1 MENFKPNP
9 PGFTS
14 ENTSFIDELKVPNL
28 NLGAPANANNNNN
41 NNNNNNFNI
50 INKPLIEEL
59 TQEIANA
66 KVRINAKK
74 RSLAFGKKWV
84 ERANIP
90 EEKREKG
97 IKDIERM
104 TKEIEKEE
112 AQYKKMQNSMK
123 KFIKTRKYTTN
134 GLKPTENIKS
144 TFRNTRKSRKNRK
157 TRRH

>member
-28 NLGAPANANNNNN
+28 NLGAPANNNNNN
-41 NNNNNNFNI
+41 SNNNVS
-50 INKPLIEEL
+50 INEKYIPLIEEL

-66 KVRINAKK
+66 KGRINTKK

-84 ERANIP
+84 ERSNIP
-90 EEKREKG
+90 EEKRAKG
-97 IKDIERM
+97 LKDIERM

-123 KFIKTRKYTTN
+123 KFIKPRKYATN
-134 GLKPTENIKS
+134 GLKPTENVKS